1 MCIDYHALNKI
12 MTIKNNYPLPRI
24 DDLFDCLN
32 EACYFSWM
40 DLKLSYYQIC
50 IVYAN
55 VEKMVMKTRYDFYEF
70 LVMLFG
76 LHNAPST
83 TFMNFMIS

>member
-12 MTIKNNYPLPRI
+12 MTIKNNYPLPQI

-32 EACYFSWM
+32 EACYFNWM
-40 DLKLSYYQIC
+40 DLKLGYYQIC

-55 VEKMVMKTRYDFYEF
+55 VEKMVMKTRYDIYEF